1 MFHYSLNMQNT
12 FKLFMA
18 ILFLCSTV
26 SAQENLPNYMTQKE
40 VLQMPSYLQQFSNNL
55 KNNQVAAPP
64 SSRVRTMAE
73 WEELQGILIGWTSYP
88 AILREIVRAAKT
100 QCRVYIVTNNQQ
112 SVINYLNSGNVDTIN
127 VSFVNTPFNSVWSR
141 DYGPWSAYTNDIDTL
156 VTIDWIYNRPRPD
169 DDNVPVAIAGLLNTP
184 LYQTTMSPYSL
195 VHTGGN
201 FMCDGFGTGFSSNLI
216 VNENP
221 SLTTSQIDTIMKQ
234 FMGIERYIKMPTLP
248 YDGIHHIDMHMKL
261 LNEETILMG
270 QYPQGVA
277 DGPQIEANL
286 LYVVNNFLSVFGT
299 PYKVIRIP
307 MPADNGAYPNT
318 TGDYFTYTN
327 SSFINNTIIVPTYN
341 VSQDSTAL
349 RIYRDALPGYNVIGI
364 NSLQS
369 IGALGAL
376 HCITK
381 DIGTNDPLL
390 ISHQQLADT
399 YDTINP
405 YSVVAFIKHRSG
417 IQSATLYYRT
427 DTLQPYNAVPMTAL
441 TGMSD
446 YFETYIPAQSGGTRV
461 YYYIEAYSNTSKHQT
476 RPMPAPLG
484 YFYFDILQT
493 TKINALDNP
502 ITISKIFPNPA
513 SAITCLPY
521 SSHIGTMFQIKINDV
536 TGKLVYESQNT
547 SKSNGQNFAFF
558 DVSNFKPGV
567 YFVKFETNSSINI
580 QKIIVK

>member
-1 MFHYSLNMQNT
+1 MQNNC
-12 FKLFMA
+12 KLIIAF
-18 ILFLCSTV
+18 IFLFSTV
-26 SAQENLPNYMTQKE
+26 SAQENLPNYMTKKE
-40 VLQMPSYLQQFSNNL
+40 VLQMPSYLQHFSNQL
-55 KNNQVAAPP
+55 KNNQAAVPP
-64 SSRVRTMAE
+64 SSPVRTMAE

-88 AILREIVRAAKT
+88 SILREIVRAAKAE
-100 QCRVYIVTNNQQ
+100 CRVYIVTNNQQ
-112 SVINYLNSGNVDTIN
+112 SVINYLNSGNVDTVN

-141 DYGPWSAYTNDIDTL
+141 DYGPWSAYTNDVDTL

-169 DDNVPVAIAGLLNTP
+169 DDNVPVAIAGILNTP
-184 LYQTTMSPYSL
+184 LYETTMPPYSL

-216 VNENP
+216 LNENP
-221 SLTTSQIDTIMKQ
+221 SLTESQIDTIMKQ
-234 FMGIERYIKMPTLP
+234 FMGISRYIKMPTLP

-286 LYVVNNFLSVFGT
+286 LYVVNNFNSIFGT

-341 VSQDSTAL
+341 ISQDSAAL
-349 RIYRDALPGYNVIGI
+349 RIYKDALPGYNVIGI
-364 NSLQS
+364 NSVQS

-381 DIGTNDPLL
+381 DLGTNDPLL
-390 ISHQQLADT
+390 ISHQQLANT
-399 YDTINP
+399 CDTINP
-405 YSVVAFIKHRSG
+405 YSVVALIKHRSG

-427 DTLQPYNAVPMTAL
+427 DTLQPYNSVSMTAIA
-441 TGMSD
+441 GMND
-446 YFETYIPAQSGGTRV
+446 YFETYIPAQSGGSRV
-461 YYYIEAYSNTSKHQT
+461 YYYIEAYSSTGKHQI
-476 RPMPAPLG
+476 RPMPAPQG
-484 YFYFDILQT
+484 YFYFDVLQT
-493 TKINALDNP
+493 TNIDAIDNP
-502 ITISKIFPNPA
+502 ITISNIFPNPA

-521 SSHIGTMFQIKINDV
+521 SGRIGTILSIKICDV
-536 TGKLVYESQNT
+536 NGKLVYESQNT
-547 SKSNGQNFAFF
+547 AKSNGQNFAFF
-558 DVSNFKPGV
+558 DVSKFMPGI
-567 YFVKFETNSSINI
+567 YFLKSETKNSINI
-580 QKIIVK
+580 QKILVK